1 MKKYLWIV
9 LGIALACSIA
19 LAGCSFFSYEF
30 YSTEEGY
37 VGDPTKGAAKIEVN
51 GGSIPNA
58 RTISPDMDVANYS
71 LYFTNP
77 TLGEGFGVIVG
88 AGGPDSYTL
97 SHTQSGL
104 APDGT
109 QDGDWHVTVSALNA
123 NQDVI
128 GAIGGNTNNTA
139 DFEITAGEN
148 TTVSVTVIPIVEGD
162 NLGDLRVY
170 VSWPDAAGANEALT
184 GTLDGDLIIDG
195 DLGSP
200 SLDDATILEVDDTS
214 THTPGYYELQLHLW
228 DGALHLWGYMEAL
241 RIVDNLP
248 TDTGDKFVLTLSATG
263 GVVLSGSA
271 NMNNPVQIEL
281 DADSG
286 LAGIQAPP
294 TELDKSDTGSVTVTA
309 VTTPADPGTWNYQW
323 YRDGLE
329 ISGAD
334 GTSITINA
342 EDETL
347 GIHNYA
353 ILVDTGTSLSSENFV
368 MEIVE

>member
-19 LAGCSFFSYEF
+19 LAGCSFFSYEY

-77 TLGEGFGVIVG
+77 TLGEAFEVIVG
-88 AGGPDSYTL
+88 AGGPESYTL
-97 SHTQSGL
+97 SHIESGL
-104 APDGT
+104 APDE
-109 QDGDWHVTVSALNA
+109 DWHVAVSALNA

-128 GAIGGNTNNTA
+128 GAIDGNETNTA
-139 DFEITAGEN
+139 DFGVDAGLN
-148 TTVSVTVIPIVEGD
+148 TPVSVTVIPIVEAD
-162 NLGDLRVY
+162 NSGVLTVY

-184 GTLDGDLIIDG
+184 GTLDDGAIPPPDPFIDGLEGDLVG
-195 DLGSP
+195 DTRSVSYQG
-200 SLDDATILEVDDTS
+200 

-228 DGALHLWGYMEAL
+228 DGTVHLWGYMEAL

-248 TDTGDKFVLTLSATG
+248 TDTGDKFVLTLSASG
-263 GVVLSGSA
+263 GVSLSGSA

-281 DADSG
+281 DAD
-286 LAGIQAPP
+286 AADGIQDPP
-294 TELDKSDTGSVTVTA
+294 TELYQSATESVTVTA
-309 VTTPADPGTWNYQW
+309 VTTPDDPGTWEYQW

-329 ISGAD
+329 ISGAVD
-334 GTSITINA
+334 TFITINA

-347 GIHNYA
+347 GNHNYA